1 MIDKPSRL
9 ALNGM
14 GALALVLLSAAPAL
28 ASGHDV
34 YPPGWNKPD
43 PNVPTPMFDFR
54 AGWGWDDYSR
64 YWPDQTTRGASA
76 ASRPIPQGPII
87 YGMTPGGHRYHQ
99 QTQ

>member
-34 YPPGWNKPD
+34 YPPGWNKPSD
-43 PNVPTPMFDFR
+43 PGPVIYTWDPIDLSMKRVP
-54 AGWGWDDYSR
+54 
-64 YWPDQTTRGASA
+64 GAPELKPA
-76 ASRPIPQGPII
+76 YGPII
-87 YGMTPGGHRYHQ
+87 YQFTPQSLRMHRVN
-99 QTQ
+99 